1 MHGGL
6 TQGARTRILAVF
18 KEGLVPVL
26 VATDVAARGIH
37 VDDIG
42 LVLQVDPPGGPK
54 EYLHRSGRTA
64 RAGDLGSV
72 VTLVLPH
79 QRREVSRL
87 MSQAGVRGT
96 ELSALSG
103 DAQLTEVTGA
113 RSEHRSPISDSGV
126 SLIAVDGGS
135 SGGRAPKAA

>member
-1 MHGGL
+1 
-6 TQGARTRILAVF
+6 
-18 KEGLVPVL
+18 
-26 VATDVAARGIH
+26 
-37 VDDIG
+37 
-42 LVLQVDPPGGPK
+42 
-54 EYLHRSGRTA
+54 
-64 RAGDLGSV
+64 V

-113 RSEHRSPISDSGV
+113 RSEHRSPISESEYQR
-126 SLIAVDGGS
+126 LIAPPPSRRGPGAKRPGGKSGFHRSRPSDGYRSDRGPRRS
-135 SGGRAPKAA
+135 AGR